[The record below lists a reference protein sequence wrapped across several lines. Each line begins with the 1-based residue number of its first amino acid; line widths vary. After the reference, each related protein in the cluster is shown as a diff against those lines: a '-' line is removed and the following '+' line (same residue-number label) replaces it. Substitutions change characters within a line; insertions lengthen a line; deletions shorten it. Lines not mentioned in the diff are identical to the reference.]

1 MNITLNW
8 LKKYL
13 KTKSTTEQIEE
24 KLTSIGLEVES
35 ISSAK
40 SNLSNFKVCKI
51 LKAIKHPDADKLKIC
66 DVDIGD
72 GKITKVVC
80 GAVNAQDN
88 LITVYASPGTVIPS
102 NGMKLSIAK
111 IRGVES
117 FGMLCSES
125 ELNISDSS
133 DGIMELD
140 SKRKIGENFFKENL
154 DPMIDISITP
164 NRSDCLGV
172 RGIARDLAASG
183 EGTFIKS
190 KKEIIKVTSKKSI
203 PVEVKKDSGC
213 YQFGS
218 CYIEGVQNK
227 ESPDWLKKDLE
238 SVGQKSIS
246 AIVDITNYVMIDMN
260 RPLHAYDAN
269 KISGKIIVRRSKKS
283 EHFEALDNKKYE
295 LSAED
300 CVIADQSKVLGL
312 GGIIG
317 GVSTGTEMSTTDIVL
332 EAASFDPITI
342 AKSSKKL
349 GLLTDAK
356 YRFERGVDPMSI
368 EEGLVKASK
377 LIHEICGG
385 KISSIKVAGKSNY
398 KEKKIVF
405 TIANFKKLIGFEI
418 SSTESKKIL
427 EDLGF
432 GVKSKKNTLELIVPS
447 FRPDINQE
455 VDIIEELIRIKGYD
469 NIPLTEPDRDILKPA
484 LNFHQKIF
492 HHIQRSIA
500 SLGYLETVTWSFTNS
515 KIDDFFSDKKLRLIN
530 PISSD
535 LDTLRTSMFSNLL
548 IHAKNNADRGHKDL
562 MLFEVGPVFK
572 GKQPGQQN
580 IFASGIVMGDKIEKN
595 WMMKTQAFNAY
606 DSKSDVIQILI
617 DLGIDS
623 SKLVVESKSNLSF
636 HPGRSGSFYLGSNK
650 GPLLA
655 SFGEINPIIV
665 NQLEL
670 DHYSPCGFEVYLDN
684 ISEPKRNQKNA
695 KQNYVVSKFQAVD
708 RDFAFIVDKNIS
720 ANELIKEV
728 KKCDPLLIT
737 NINIF
742 DVYEG
747 ENIEQ
752 GKKSIAF
759 SIKLQSMEKTL
770 DEKTIEETSQKII
783 SAVQSHV
790 GGTLRSS

>member
-13 KTKSTTEQIEE
+13 QTKSTTEQIGE

-35 ISSAK
+35 ISSVK
-40 SNLSNFKVCKI
+40 SNLSNFKICKI
-51 LKAIKHPDADKLKIC
+51 LKAIKHPDADKLKVC

-80 GAVNAQDN
+80 GASNAKES
-88 LITVYASPGTVIPS
+88 LITVYASPDTVIPS
-102 NGMKLSIAK
+102 NGMKLSVAK
-111 IRGVES
+111 IRGIES

-125 ELNISDSS
+125 ELNISENS
-133 DGIMELD
+133 DGIIELD
-140 SKRKIGENFFKENL
+140 SKRKIGESFFKKKL

-164 NRSDCLGV
+164 NRSDCLGA

-183 EGTFIKS
+183 EGIFLKS
-190 KKEIIKVTSKKSI
+190 KIEEIKVTSKKITS
-203 PVEVKKDSGC
+203 VEIKKGSGC

-218 CYIEGVQNK
+218 CYIEGAQNK
-227 ESPDWLKKDLE
+227 ESPEWLKKDLE

-246 AIVDITNYVMIDMN
+246 AIVDVTNYVMLDMN
-260 RPLHAYDAN
+260 RPLHAYDVN
-269 KISGKIIVRRSKKS
+269 KLSGKIVVRQSKKG
-283 EHFEALDNKKYE
+283 EYLQALDNKKYE
-295 LSAED
+295 LSSED
-300 CVIADQSKVLGL
+300 CVIADQSKILGL

-317 GVSTGTEMSTTDIVL
+317 GASSSTEMSTTDIIL
-332 EAASFDPITI
+332 EAASFNPITI

-356 YRFERGVDPMSI
+356 YRFERGVDPTSI

-377 LIHEICGG
+377 LIQEICGG
-385 KISSIKVAGKSNY
+385 KISQIKIVGKSNY
-398 KEKKIVF
+398 KEKKIIF

-418 SSTESKKIL
+418 SSEESKKIL
-427 EDLGF
+427 EGLGF
-432 GVKSKKNTLELIVPS
+432 KVKNKKNALELTVPS
-447 FRPDINQE
+447 FRPDIIQE

-469 NIPLTEPDRDILKPA
+469 NIPLSEPDRGILKPA
-484 LNFHQKIF
+484 LNFHQKTF

-500 SLGYLETVTWSFTNS
+500 SLGYLETVTWSFTSS

-535 LDTLRTSMFSNLL
+535 LDTLRTSIFSNLL
-548 IHAKNNADRGHKDL
+548 IHAKNNADRGYKDL

-580 IFASGIVMGDKIEKN
+580 IFASSIVMGNKKEKN
-595 WMMKTQAFNAY
+595 WMIKTESFSAY
-606 DSKSDVIQILI
+606 DSKSDVVQILT
-617 DLGIDS
+617 DLGIDN
-623 SKLVVESKSNLSF
+623 SKLVVENTGNLSF

-670 DHYSPCGFEVYLDN
+670 DHYSPCGFEIYLDN
-684 ISEPKRNQKNA
+684 FVEPKKKLRDA

-720 ANELIKEV
+720 ATQLIKVV

-747 ENIEQ
+747 DNIEQ

-759 SIKLQSMEKTL
+759 GIKLQSMEKTL
-770 DEKTIEETSQKII
+770 DEKIIEEISQKII
-783 SAVQSHV
+783 SAVQSHA

>member
-13 KTKSTTEQIEE
+13 QTKSTTEQIGE

-35 ISSAK
+35 ISSVK
-40 SNLSNFKVCKI
+40 SNLSNFKICKI
-51 LKAIKHPDADKLKIC
+51 LKAFKHPDADKLKVC
-66 DVDIGD
+66 DVDSGD

-80 GAVNAQDN
+80 GASNAKES
-88 LITVYASPGTVIPS
+88 LITVYASPDTVIPS
-102 NGMKLSIAK
+102 NGMKLSVAK
-111 IRGVES
+111 IRGIES

-125 ELNISDSS
+125 ELNISENS
-133 DGIMELD
+133 DGIIELD
-140 SKRKIGENFFKENL
+140 SKRKIGESFFKEKL

-164 NRSDCLGV
+164 NRSDCLGAK
-172 RGIARDLAASG
+172 GIARDLAASG
-183 EGTFIKS
+183 EGIFLKS
-190 KKEIIKVTSKKSI
+190 KIEEIKVTSKKITS
-203 PVEVKKDSGC
+203 VEIKKGSGC

-227 ESPDWLKKDLE
+227 ASPEWLTKDLG
-238 SVGQKSIS
+238 SVGQQSIS
-246 AIVDITNYVMIDMN
+246 AIVDITNYVMLDMN

-269 KISGKIIVRRSKKS
+269 KLSGKIVVRQSKKG
-283 EHFEALDNKKYE
+283 EYFQALDNKKYG
-295 LSAED
+295 LSSED
-300 CVIADQSKVLGL
+300 CVIADQSKILGL

-317 GVSTGTEMSTTDIVL
+317 GASSSTEMSTTDIIL
-332 EAASFDPITI
+332 EAASFNPITI

-356 YRFERGVDPMSI
+356 YRFERGVDPTSI

-377 LIHEICGG
+377 IIQEICGG
-385 KISSIKVAGKSNY
+385 KISQIKIVGKSNY
-398 KEKKIVF
+398 KEKKIIF

-418 SSTESKKIL
+418 SSEESKKIL
-427 EDLGF
+427 EGLGF
-432 GVKSKKNTLELIVPS
+432 KVKNKKNTLELTVPS
-447 FRPDINQE
+447 FRPDIIQE

-469 NIPLTEPDRDILKPA
+469 KIPLSEPDRGILKPA

-535 LDTLRTSMFSNLL
+535 LDTLRTSIFSNLL
-548 IHAKNNADRGHKDL
+548 IHAKNNADRGYKDL

-580 IFASGIVMGDKIEKN
+580 IFASSIVMGNKKEKN
-595 WMMKTQAFNAY
+595 WMIKTESFSAY
-606 DSKSDVIQILI
+606 DSKSDVVQILT
-617 DLGIDS
+617 DLGIDN
-623 SKLVVESKSNLSF
+623 SKLVFENTGNLSF

-665 NQLEL
+665 NRLEL
-670 DHYSPCGFEVYLDN
+670 DDYSPCGFEIYLDN
-684 ISEPKRNQKNA
+684 IVEPKKRQRDV

-720 ANELIKEV
+720 ATQLIKVV

-747 ENIEQ
+747 DNIEQ

-759 SIKLQSMEKTL
+759 GIKLQSMEKTL
-770 DEKTIEETSQKII
+770 DEKIIEEISQKII
-783 SAVQSHV
+783 SAVQSHA
-790 GGTLRSS
+790 GGILRSS

>member
-13 KTKSTTEQIEE
+13 KTKSTTEQIGE

-35 ISSAK
+35 IGSVK
-40 SNLSNFKVCKI
+40 SNLSNFKICKI

-80 GAVNAQDN
+80 GAANAEEN
-88 LITVYASPGTVIPS
+88 LTTVYASPGTVIPL
-102 NGMKLSIAK
+102 NGMILSVAK

-125 ELNISDSS
+125 ELKISEIS
-133 DGIMELD
+133 DGIVELN
-140 SKRKIGENFFKENL
+140 SKHKVGENFFKEKL

-164 NRSDCLGV
+164 NRSDCLGIK
-172 RGIARDLAASG
+172 GIARDLSASG
-183 EGTFIKS
+183 EGIFLKSKIEKIKATS
-190 KKEIIKVTSKKSI
+190 KKETL
-203 PVEVKKDSGC
+203 VEIKKDSGC

-227 ESPDWLKKDLE
+227 ESPEWLRKDLE

-246 AIVDITNYVMIDMN
+246 AIVDITNYVMLDIN

-269 KISGKIIVRRSKKS
+269 KISGKIIVRRSKKG
-283 EHFEALDNKKYE
+283 EYFEALDNKKYE
-295 LSAED
+295 LSTED
-300 CVIADQSKVLGL
+300 CVIADQSKILGL
-312 GGIIG
+312 GGIVG
-317 GVSTGTEMSTTDIVL
+317 GASTSTEISTTNIIL
-332 EAASFDPITI
+332 EAASFNPVTI

-356 YRFERGVDPMSI
+356 YRFERGVDPNSI
-368 EEGLVKASK
+368 EEGLTKASN
-377 LIHEICGG
+377 LIQEICGG
-385 KISSIKVAGKSNY
+385 KISKIRLTGKSNY
-398 KEKKIVF
+398 KEKKITF
-405 TIANFKKLIGFEI
+405 IIANFKKLIGFEI
-418 SSTESKKIL
+418 SISESKKIL
-427 EDLGF
+427 ESLGF
-432 GVKSKKNTLELIVPS
+432 KVKSKKNFLDLIVPS

-469 NIPLTEPDRDILKPA
+469 NIPLAQPDRHILKPA

-492 HHIQRSIA
+492 HHTQRSIA

-515 KIDDFFSDKKLRLIN
+515 KIDDFFSDKKLRLAN
-530 PISSD
+530 PISSE

-548 IHAKNNADRGHKDL
+548 IHAKNNADRGHKSL

-572 GKQPGQQN
+572 GRQPGQQN
-580 IFASGIVMGDKIEKN
+580 IFASGIVMGNKTEKN
-595 WMMKTQAFNAY
+595 WMVKTEPFNAY
-606 DSKSDVIQILI
+606 DCKSDVVQALK
-617 DLGIDS
+617 DLGIDG
-623 SKLVVESKSNLSF
+623 SKLVVENSNNLSF
-636 HPGRSGSFYLGSNK
+636 HPGRSGSFYLGSSK

-670 DHYSPCGFEVYLDN
+670 DHYSPCGFEIYLDN
-684 ISEPKRNQKNA
+684 FSEPKKSQKDT

-708 RDFAFIVDKNIS
+708 RDFAFIVDNS
-720 ANELIKEV
+720 VSVSQLIKEV
-728 KKCDPLLIT
+728 KKCDSLLIT

-747 ENIEQ
+747 DNIEQ

-759 SIKLQSMEKTL
+759 SVKLQSMEKTL
-770 DEKTIEETSQKII
+770 DEKTIEEISQKII
-783 SAVQSHV
+783 SVVQSHV
-790 GGTLRSS
+790 GGTLRSL